1 MKNHPHSIPRFW
13 EDPAVLGIGKL
24 PACSTFEER
33 PASVL
38 HGKNPWVFDLDG
50 EWNFLTFDSVDE
62 AWHVAS
68 GGKSIAEWKR
78 IEVPGHPEFQGFGS
92 PHYTNIQMPFT
103 CQPPG
108 VPECNPTGL
117 YRRSFE
123 VPAEWSGL
131 RTRLHFGSA
140 ESFLAVW
147 INGHFVGLSKGS
159 RTPAEFDASAFAQA
173 GETLEM
179 TVLVAKWCDATFI
192 EDQDMWWLSGLPRS
206 VHLIAHRPTHIA
218 DLRVHANPATGL
230 ISIESTIDHPL
241 DTGVRVSARLQGPDG
256 TLCEPQEIELA
267 SKEHGRQR
275 EEFLGSF
282 LVEKPLLWSA
292 ETPWLYRIEI
302 SLHAAGETSLATV
315 RTGFRS
321 VEVRDGAL
329 LINGRRVRL
338 FGINRHSYSPTGGRT
353 LTQEEM
359 LQDIRLIKR
368 FHFNAVRCSHYP
380 PDPHW
385 LDLCDEHGL
394 YVIDE
399 ADVES
404 HAYSNSLSNDPR
416 YATAFLDRTMRMVS
430 RDRNHPSVILWSLGN
445 ESGYGASHDAAAGWV
460 RHSDPTRPLHYE
472 GAISRAAN
480 NSVLHGSPATDI
492 VCPMYPTIEDL
503 LAMEEIL
510 DRNRQAHPK
519 ISIQERIDDS
529 ETRLPFR
536 SHPAFTAPAAD
547 PIPPGN
553 RPIILCEYSHA
564 MGNSNGSL
572 ADYFRI
578 FRTSKRIQ
586 GGFIWEWC
594 DHGIRKPDGSWA
606 YGGDF
611 GDAPHDG
618 NFCCDG
624 LVSPDRI
631 PHPALLEHQHLAQ
644 PVWID
649 HRFRLEN
656 RQDFSGLDWLRCEW
670 TLLVEGMARETGF
683 LKLPELPPGES
694 TVLDR
699 PSLEIP
705 RNSESG
711 LLIRFCATVQRGFW
725 NPGDSVASNFVPL
738 SKSKP
743 RTARRSDS
751 RLSRSEC
758 SHPILSI
765 ESPIGSVSYSTETGL
780 VSLAAAGVPIEG
792 PFPSLWRAATDNDG
806 IKLWTGQAGK
816 PLGRWLSLGL
826 HNMQRQ
832 LRLAAVQT
840 SGCNPVW
847 ISVFNL
853 SGRDRWDDAEM
864 ESRIEVLG
872 RDLFLVR
879 HRLTLHA
886 NDLTDLPRAGCHWI
900 VPVEFDVVRY
910 FGRGPHE
917 NYPDRLSSAHPG
929 IYPIDPMASCPYI
942 MPQEFG
948 LRCGVR
954 WIELVSKRCR
964 IRLEAGE
971 ELAFSISPHSPE
983 SLFAAA
989 HPHEIVPLDHLIL
1002 SIDAAHRGV
1011 GTGSC
1016 GPDTREEYRLNQ
1028 REFHWSYSLRLS
1040 KDE

>member
-38 HGKNPWVFDLDG
+38 HEKNPWVFDLDG
-50 EWNFLTFDSVDE
+50 EWDFLTFDSVDE

-404 HAYSNSLSNDPR
+404 HAYSSSLSNDPR

-480 NSVLHGSPATDI
+480 NSVMHGSPATDI
-492 VCPMYPTIEDL
+492 VCPMYPSIRTFRFNNGSTN
-503 LAMEEIL
+503 
-510 DRNRQAHPK
+510 RNHNYPSARTPP
-519 ISIQERIDDS
+519 SPR
-529 ETRLPFR
+529 RP
-536 SHPAFTAPAAD
+536 
-547 PIPPGN
+547 PIPFLRATGRSYSVNTAMPWGPATARWPITSGFSAPPSVFKAASSGSGATTESGN
-553 RPIILCEYSHA
+553 PTDHGPTGGISATRHMTGIFVA
-564 MGNSNGSL
+564 MGWSARIGFPTPHWSSTGTWRSPCGSTI
-572 ADYFRI
+572 A
-578 FRTSKRIQ
+578 
-586 GGFIWEWC
+586 
-594 DHGIRKPDGSWA
+594 
-606 YGGDF
+606 
-611 GDAPHDG
+611 
-618 NFCCDG
+618 
-624 LVSPDRI
+624 
-631 PHPALLEHQHLAQ
+631 
-644 PVWID
+644 
-649 HRFRLEN
+649 
-656 RQDFSGLDWLRCEW
+656 SGLRTDRSVRDW
-670 TLLVEGMARETGF
+670 
-683 LKLPELPPGES
+683 
-694 TVLDR
+694 
-699 PSLEIP
+699 
-705 RNSESG
+705 
-711 LLIRFCATVQRGFW
+711 
-725 NPGDSVASNFVPL
+725 
-738 SKSKP
+738 
-743 RTARRSDS
+743 
-751 RLSRSEC
+751 
-758 SHPILSI
+758 
-765 ESPIGSVSYSTETGL
+765 IG
-780 VSLAAAGVPIEG
+780 
-792 PFPSLWRAATDNDG
+792 
-806 IKLWTGQAGK
+806 
-816 PLGRWLSLGL
+816 
-826 HNMQRQ
+826 
-832 LRLAAVQT
+832 
-840 SGCNPVW
+840 
-847 ISVFNL
+847 
-853 SGRDRWDDAEM
+853 
-864 ESRIEVLG
+864 
-872 RDLFLVR
+872 
-879 HRLTLHA
+879 
-886 NDLTDLPRAGCHWI
+886 
-900 VPVEFDVVRY
+900 
-910 FGRGPHE
+910 
-917 NYPDRLSSAHPG
+917 
-929 IYPIDPMASCPYI
+929 
-942 MPQEFG
+942 
-948 LRCGVR
+948 
-954 WIELVSKRCR
+954 
-964 IRLEAGE
+964 
-971 ELAFSISPHSPE
+971 
-983 SLFAAA
+983 
-989 HPHEIVPLDHLIL
+989 
-1002 SIDAAHRGV
+1002 
-1011 GTGSC
+1011 
-1016 GPDTREEYRLNQ
+1016 
-1028 REFHWSYSLRLS
+1028 
-1040 KDE
+1040 